1 VPNEYI
7 MTTTEFVGLE
17 AEARAASE
25 RGWNWGL
32 IIAFGLCVAF
42 WAAVILGIVVLL

>member
-1 VPNEYI
+1 
-7 MTTTEFVGLE
+7 MSTAEFVGVE
-17 AEARAASE
+17 AEARVAPE

-42 WAAVILGIVVLL
+42 WSTLVLGIVTLR